1 MPVSR
6 LDSGMVLEGIRVC
19 MMNALAGKKEQLKE
33 YSNHVRKIIKMTR
46 RRIAVKEDIKLLL
59 YNRCISPI
67 VDPVKFYERR
77 TTINI
82 YFLISG

>member
-1 MPVSR
+1 
-6 LDSGMVLEGIRVC
+6 
-19 MMNALAGKKEQLKE
+19 
-33 YSNHVRKIIKMTR
+33 MTR

-59 YNRCISPI
+59 YNCCISPI

-82 YFLISG
+82 YIFNFWLDLISHVILSCYIIFSAGGGGEEGREVVGRGCAAEMSELK